1 MDELNSIVQKMIDA
15 GESEQNIKTVIEG
28 YKPQEGPMTMEEL
41 EARAGKP
48 QDSASAD
55 PTAESKD
62 MGSTSEESLS
72 AWQSIKNSFSNLG
85 EQIGDVKEFWLDDD
99 GASASLDVATN
110 AVYSMVFGQDAVDE
124 WVDKHD
130 PSDTFSVR
138 GLGTEAT
145 LKNIEKYRKE
155 KLESKQTVGIIDSVK
170 DGDIG
175 GIIAGSINAVTS
187 MLGSVAYGAGT
198 LTTGFFMDYAAE
210 NYVSFNEMKAKNLDM
225 SLDELI
231 KSGEADTSVPVGMA
245 AVSQGLEMLGLGTV
259 LKAAKG
265 ATKGTAGGSTGL
277 LGMGSKY
284 LAEKMI
290 YSKSARATM
299 NVLSTGVTE
308 MSTEI
313 LQHAADEV
321 NKEYGRVAGTEE
333 EANAGRAFIDAV
345 TSQEGWEAGI
355 QGFIGGGG
363 MVGGTYSSKALNTIR
378 TVVDGEGIE
387 TKINELSA
395 LRKQMKSATDSTVI
409 RGLQSK
415 IDSKESEI
423 SDSIVNGNEIYESLD
438 PDKIKEIDNLTD
450 LADAS
455 AFNITELNKKLRR
468 GDISES
474 QYESAKEGFTI
485 EYDSAKSKLVEMRL
499 GENIEFARKE
509 ATKRGLEVEVYETT
523 AETEQALE
531 ATNVK
536 EEGKQEFRD
545 SKNNIAGFAVGRKI
559 FINKEVARNTGAI
572 NVGSH
577 ELLHPILKV
586 MVGDTE
592 AQGKIVKQ
600 FRKAMTSTQR
610 RVVDKQMKDRGYTSS
625 SQVATEYINVFSDA
639 LSKGQINYDKTSM
652 EKIGGAIVGIFKPKG
667 FDNISFESG
676 QDVYNFMKE
685 YDKSGKQGKLTKA
698 AKKAIDS
705 KGKMMNTPV
714 QNLSKDGDIKKS
726 QSKSDVSFSKNKVAD
741 LEQELE
747 TLNDLEYELDQD
759 DFVNLKSNLEL
770 KIKMAKKSQ
779 AKADEEG
786 PKEVKKDKKEAKSK
800 DKDKKAKKKKKK
812 EANKLAGKYK
822 EGIITAAEEAELVK
836 QYQAIAVEA
845 LGYKEAKGSITRA
858 EAISFVDQY
867 FEGILNRYNPYT
879 SKFSTFI
886 NSNIRPKRQAFY
898 QQEIGDGYLSRID
911 DPEYKKQIANQ
922 EVERTSEVSAQNDKK
937 LIDVRNSRYVKDK
950 MTEIENAVDVKPE
963 EFSFYTFK
971 VVADKFA
978 AKVAEI
984 IFDVPLNKLDN
995 PQNNLTYAKKF
1006 VNGYPEKSEA
1016 GRIQDLFRT
1025 SEETKSFI
1033 KTLPEFNIAGNE
1045 VNVNETGEIIDVSDT
1060 AKGYSL
1066 NTPSLVLK
1074 LLYEPYIDKRS
1085 KSDDVYKRR
1094 KSITSPKGR
1103 SKGATSQTQVRRLK
1117 PQFRGRITPEAV
1129 LELQEA
1135 MGITPKNQFNKYDR
1149 NIGQLLKGV
1158 AKLYGTKVANV
1169 VVRDKINKM
1178 DINTAKS
1185 KTQILADVGAGKS
1198 DIQFSKKI
1206 RKEYTSILEK
1216 NRSELDSKVIDE
1228 QISSVFNWVDSLKLK
1243 DNQKSKYKKIALY
1256 YIAKSNVI
1264 FPEDAAKVGEAIRV
1278 AELKGVDPM
1287 SVDNPNTLIEN
1298 FKDDVKEARI
1308 DPNTVPELFNKKS
1321 LPEGVETFN
1330 IYPDDQGQLA
1340 ARKILENHWGRE
1352 SNPWCVLYAERAFT
1366 EDQIKRGIHLQKE
1379 KGEVNSM
1386 PVGVKEQVV
1395 SIRTVIGG
1403 VTIDR
1408 SVDLDIRVLVAPG
1421 EVDYKDTKGN
1431 FDINNTKGWFKKE
1444 YQDSDFKG
1452 SEMLRGEDGR
1462 MVEVEFY
1469 LDTYL
1474 LPKDPN
1480 MTESEFYDGR
1490 SKGGTIYV
1498 EEKPAGES
1506 FLTKQSKRDWKGYG
1520 EFDTGRYNT
1529 PAQPR
1534 GFEIAFKDG
1543 RLLSLKNL
1551 GNKDT
1556 TAQPQWWDRNDNP
1569 TKDLAI
1575 VVPRDKDGEINGNST
1590 VMNTETGKKSEI
1602 NFSKSNETDLSLD
1615 NRIDNTVIDLSQDS
1629 FARALDAEQEISF
1642 SKNPSKAFNNIIED
1656 VTGIGSK
1663 KKYSYAKGK
1672 VRGTKKGR
1680 FKFFIPPSADDFAGL
1695 LYKIT
1700 GKGKQGDMHKAFY
1713 KEKLFDP
1720 FAKGIR
1726 DFEAYKERVSGTI
1739 SNLKKKIKNV
1749 PKGLGKVNETG
1760 FTNDVAVRVYLWNL
1774 MGTEIPG
1781 MSKSDQKALV
1791 AIIEANPDLK
1801 KFATQVKVILGGKYP
1816 DPNGDWLAG
1825 TLTTDVVNMI
1835 NTTKREEF
1843 LKEWQENVDVIFQDK
1858 NMNKLRAAFGDNYV
1872 EAMEDMLYRM
1882 KSGRNRPN
1890 GSNKLTNKFMNWIN
1904 DSVGTIMFL
1913 NTRSALLQT
1922 LSIVNFVNWT
1932 DNSPIA
1938 AAKAFAN
1945 QKQFWA
1951 DFAMLFN
1958 SDFLKQR
1965 RSGLKNDINADE
1977 IASAAATATNKSKAV
1992 LAAILKAGF
2001 LPTQMADSFAIAM
2014 GGASFIRNRIN
2025 RYKKE
2030 GMSELE
2036 AKKQAFLDFQETAE
2050 ENQQSSRP
2058 DRVSQ
2063 QQASP
2068 LGRIILAFANTPM
2081 QYARLTKKSF
2091 LDLINR
2097 RGDPKTNLSKL
2108 MYYTFV
2114 QNAIFS
2120 ALQSALF
2127 AGLFED
2133 EDDDQ
2138 LEEREVKIAN
2148 SMLDTFLR
2156 GSGIY
2161 GAILSTSKN
2170 VLLEIKKQNDSDRP
2184 DFTKAAQKTLDLS
2197 PPLSSKMRKLMSAGR
2212 AFSYKKTREK
2222 MTGYGLDNPAY
2233 YAGGQIVSAV
2243 TNIPLDRAIKKAD
2256 NIRVA
2261 IDEDTKMWQSIALFL
2276 GYSQWDLGLINKKE
2290 KKGLLNK
2297 RKMKKRKLGGR
2308 KLKKREL
2315 K

>member
-41 EARAGKP
+41 EGRAGKP
-48 QDSASAD
+48 QDSVSAD

-62 MGSTSEESLS
+62 MGSTSGESLS
-72 AWQSIKNSFSNLG
+72 AWQSIKNSFWNLG
-85 EQIGDVKEFWLDDD
+85 EQIVDVKEFWLDDD
-99 GASASLDVATN
+99 GASSSLDVATN

-124 WVDKHD
+124 WVSNYD
-130 PSDTFSVR
+130 PSDTWNTR

-145 LKNIEKYRKE
+145 LKNIEKYKEE
-155 KLESKQTVGIIDSVK
+155 KLQSKRTVGIIDSVQ
-170 DGDIG
+170 DGDVG

-210 NYVSFNEMKAKNLDM
+210 NYISFNEMKAKNLDM

-265 ATKGTAGGSTGL
+265 AVKGTAGGSTGL

-290 YSKSARATM
+290 YNKSARATM
-299 NVLSTGVTE
+299 NVLSTGLTE

-345 TSQEGWEAGI
+345 TSQEGWEAGV

-509 ATKRGLEVEVYETT
+509 AAKRGLEVEVYETT

-800 DKDKKAKKKKKK
+800 DKDNKAKKKKKK

-822 EGIITAAEEAELVK
+822 EGTITAAEEAELVK

-984 IFDVPLNKLDN
+984 IFDVPLKKLDN

-1340 ARKILENHWGRE
+1340 ARKILENHWGKE

-1366 EDQIKRGIHLQKE
+1366 EDQIKRGIHLQKTMAE
-1379 KGEVNSM
+1379 GGL
-1386 PVGVKEQVV
+1386 PVGMKERVFVERTAVGGITTKREVRPVGKVTDKDGNVV
-1395 SIRTVIGG
+1395 NKI
-1403 VTIDR
+1403 
-1408 SVDLDIRVLVAPG
+1408 L
-1421 EVDYKDTKGN
+1421 KD
-1431 FDINNTKGWFKKE
+1431 FDVINNKGWFKKD
-1444 YQDSDFKG
+1444 YQEGDFER
-1452 SEMLRGEDGR
+1452 SIMVRGENGM
-1462 MVEVEFY
+1462 MVEQERY
-1469 LDTYL
+1469 MDTYL
-1474 LPKDPN
+1474 LPINPN

-1700 GKGKQGDMHKAFY
+1700 GKGKQGDMHRAFY

-1720 FAKGIR
+1720 FSKGIR

-2138 LEEREVKIAN
+2138 LEEREVKVAN